1 MQHDDPFEKLRDKLV
16 RCMKKTDPE
25 LKIEKQSIR
34 LWKAN
39 PSYSRVERFGDFIK
53 QHDLDHP
60 ETLNKLKTQNVQSDP
75 DIEENTGVEF
85 PGY

>member
-1 MQHDDPFEKLRDKLV
+1 
-16 RCMKKTDPE
+16 MKKTDPE

-60 ETLNKLKTQNVQSDP
+60 ETLNKLKT
-75 DIEENTGVEF
+75 
-85 PGY
+85 